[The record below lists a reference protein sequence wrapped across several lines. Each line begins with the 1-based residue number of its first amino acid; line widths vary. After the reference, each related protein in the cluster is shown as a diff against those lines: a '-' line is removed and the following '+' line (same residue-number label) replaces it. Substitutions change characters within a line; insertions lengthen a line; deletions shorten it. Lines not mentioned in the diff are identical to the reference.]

1 MTTDSQRPLVD
12 SAWLKGAL
20 DRPDLVV
27 LDVRTPPSGGFI
39 PGSIHSDYAKAGW
52 RATVDGVPGLLPETA
67 VLEGLIGGLGIGNG
81 DHVVLV
87 ASGLSAA
94 DMGNATRLYWTFKTL
109 GHDRVSVLDGGFA
122 AWSDAGL
129 PVVTAAATRPAAT
142 FTAAPREDLRAPL
155 PVVAAAVADGSVPLL
170 DSRSTEQF
178 EGKAKSPQARVPGT
192 LPGAV
197 LIENGAFYS
206 AAEKRFLPADAVKAL
221 ADGAGTGE
229 STITFCNTGHLASV
243 SWFALSELAGIGGV
257 RLYDGSMSEWTADPA
272 RPVKNGPAA

>member
-94 DMGNATRLYWTFKTL
+94 DMGNATRVYWTFKTL

-122 AWSDAGL
+122 AWSDAGN
-129 PVVTAAATRPAAT
+129 PVATTAATRSAAA

-170 DSRSTEQF
+170 DSRSAEQF

-206 AAEKRFLPADAVKAL
+206 AAGKRFLPADAVKAL
-221 ADGAGTGE
+221 ADQAGAGDA
-229 STITFCNTGHLASV
+229 TITFCNTGHLASV
-243 SWFALSELAGIGGV
+243 AWFALSELAGIDGV

>member
-27 LDVRTPPSGGFI
+27 LDVRTPPSEGFI

-52 RATVDGVPGLLPETA
+52 RATVDGVPGLLPDAA

-94 DMGNATRLYWTFKTL
+94 DMGNATRVYWTFKTL

-122 AWSDAGL
+122 AWSDAGN
-129 PVVTAAATRPAAT
+129 PVATTAATRPAAA
-142 FTAAPREDLRAPL
+142 FTAAPREELRAPL
-155 PVVAAAVADGSVPLL
+155 PVVAAAMADGSVPLL
-170 DSRSTEQF
+170 DSRSAEQF

-206 AAEKRFLPADAVKAL
+206 ATEKRFLPAEAVKAL
-221 ADGAGTGE
+221 ADRAGTGE

-243 SWFALSELAGIGGV
+243 SWFALSEVAGIDGV
-257 RLYDGSMSEWTADPA
+257 RLYDGSMSEWTADPS

>member
-52 RATVDGVPGLLPETA
+52 RATVDGVPGLLPDA
-67 VLEGLIGGLGIGNG
+67 SVLERLVGGLGIRNG
-81 DHVVLV
+81 DHVILV

-94 DMGNATRLYWTFKTL
+94 DMGNATRVYWTFKTL

-122 AWSDAGL
+122 AWSEAGH
-129 PVVTAAATRPAAT
+129 PVVTTAATRPATT

-155 PVVAAAVADGSVPLL
+155 PVVAAAVAGGSAPLL
-170 DSRSTEQF
+170 DARSAEQF

-206 AAEKRFLPADAVKAL
+206 AAEKRFLPADAVKVL
-221 ADGAGTGE
+221 MDRAGIGE

-243 SWFALSELAGIGGV
+243 SWFALSEVAGIDGV
-257 RLYDGSMSEWTADPA
+257 RLYDGSMSEWTADPS